1 MLTNLYI
8 KNFALF
14 NELSVDFDE
23 DLNIISGETG
33 SGKSILINA
42 IALLKGGRINKNFI
56 GKFSN
61 ETIVEAS
68 FSMDENLRK
77 ILLDNSIEPD
87 DNIIISRRFTKSSST
102 VKLNNRP
109 INLALLEEVSD
120 SIFDIHGQHSQL
132 VVMNKSNYIKI
143 IDSFNTK
150 TQDIKNLL
158 AKNMDIINQLTDKLA
173 SIDLDPDQVLREI
186 DVLEFQISEI
196 ESFDFSNFD
205 EESLISEHKKL
216 TNLTDIIQS
225 IEKIKTIFTEGY
237 QRTSLKDYINEIFS
251 ELSDISEFDKELEEF
266 SSRIIDIRELVNELS
281 RDIDSYS
288 YSINLDEERLVE
300 IDAIFSKI
308 QLLKR
313 KYGPEIED
321 IKAFYKTC
329 KDRLDELKNIE
340 ELRNS
345 INIEISK
352 INKKNVKLADELT
365 EIRKK
370 IVKLLEVRI
379 IDELSQMNMKNI
391 EFKIEFDKR
400 DSINE
405 NGQDLVDFMISTN
418 KGQDMKSLN
427 SVASGGEI
435 SRFMLALK
443 AALADSE
450 EVQTIIFDEID
461 TGISG
466 MTADVVGDKLVNISK
481 QRQVIVI
488 THLPQ
493 IASKA
498 DSHYLIEKNIQEE
511 YTVSKLTK
519 LDETGRVKEVARLIS
534 GANITESTI
543 NSAQELIENAKR

>member
-391 EFKIEFDKR
+391 EFEIEFDKR

>member
-56 GKFSN
+56 GNFSN

-237 QRTSLKDYINEIFS
+237 QRTSLKDNINEIFS

-288 YSINLDEERLVE
+288 YTINLDEERLVE

-391 EFKIEFDKR
+391 EFEIEFDKR

-405 NGQDLVDFMISTN
+405 NGQDLIDFMISTN

-450 EVQTIIFDEID
+450 EVQTILFDEID